1 MKQFITKKTKCL
13 NVCRIFLVMAV
24 AVLFGTVYSSSH
36 ADAASAYQIRI
47 NKQAN
52 CVTVYK
58 QNSNGTYKPVKAII
72 CSTGYATKLGTYSLG
87 QKMRWHTLMGPCYGQ
102 YCTRIYG
109 GVLFHSVWYTS
120 QNPSTLSIS
129 SYNKLGIT
137 ASHGCVRLTV
147 ADAKW
152 IYNNVPS
159 GSKVI
164 IYSSKNPGPLGKPKA
179 IKLPGGIAWDPTDTD
194 NPSNPWNKKKP
205 SITGVKNIKLN
216 YGAPYKV
223 MKGVK
228 AKNTTGFDAKKL
240 LKVTIRYNGNKVS
253 KVNTKKPGTYRVT
266 YKLVDEI
273 SRKAAK
279 RIRVKVLAAKKTPVL
294 SVPTEIYITS
304 KKSLN
309 KKSLLSYAS
318 AKQAGKKLASKYI
331 SVKWKKLKTNVYRV
345 TYTAQNASDAA
356 IVKTKLYID
365 NSAPVIEGVTNGSVI
380 RVAKNAIINKE
391 YAKSL
396 IKSVKD
402 NYTKLTINSVVTTI
416 TKKNNE
422 YVITYQTTDKAG
434 NTTIVKVT
442 VIPTDFVTINGSD
455 SVTVNSSVLGVDANA
470 SSEVVIEK
478 VKAYLLSGTAY
489 NAVTYQNKDITS
501 SMTAVVT
508 KQAETTYQAALT
520 AKDSEGHFVTKNV
533 IVNVNLNN

>member
-1 MKQFITKKTKCL
+1 
-13 NVCRIFLVMAV
+13 
-24 AVLFGTVYSSSH
+24 
-36 ADAASAYQIRI
+36 
-47 NKQAN
+47 
-52 CVTVYK
+52 
-58 QNSNGTYKPVKAII
+58 
-72 CSTGYATKLGTYSLG
+72 
-87 QKMRWHTLMGPCYGQ
+87 MRGWP
-102 YCTRIYG
+102 
-109 GVLFHSVWYTS
+109 
-120 QNPSTLSIS
+120 
-129 SYNKLGIT
+129 
-137 ASHGCVRLTV
+137 
-147 ADAKW
+147 
-152 IYNNVPS
+152 
-159 GSKVI
+159 
-164 IYSSKNPGPLGKPKA
+164 
-179 IKLPGGIAWDPTDTD
+179 
-194 NPSNPWNKKKP
+194 
-205 SITGVKNIKLN
+205 
-216 YGAPYKV
+216 
-223 MKGVK
+223 
-228 AKNTTGFDAKKL
+228 
-240 LKVTIRYNGNKVS
+240 
-253 KVNTKKPGTYRVT
+253 
-266 YKLVDEI
+266 
-273 SRKAAK
+273 RKAAK

-365 NSAPVIEGVTNGSVI
+365 NSDPVIEGVTNGSVI

>member
-1 MKQFITKKTKCL
+1 
-13 NVCRIFLVMAV
+13 
-24 AVLFGTVYSSSH
+24 
-36 ADAASAYQIRI
+36 
-47 NKQAN
+47 
-52 CVTVYK
+52 
-58 QNSNGTYKPVKAII
+58 
-72 CSTGYATKLGTYSLG
+72 
-87 QKMRWHTLMGPCYGQ
+87 
-102 YCTRIYG
+102 
-109 GVLFHSVWYTS
+109 
-120 QNPSTLSIS
+120 
-129 SYNKLGIT
+129 
-137 ASHGCVRLTV
+137 
-147 ADAKW
+147 
-152 IYNNVPS
+152 
-159 GSKVI
+159 
-164 IYSSKNPGPLGKPKA
+164 
-179 IKLPGGIAWDPTDTD
+179 
-194 NPSNPWNKKKP
+194 
-205 SITGVKNIKLN
+205 
-216 YGAPYKV
+216 

-253 KVNTKKPGTYRVT
+253 KVNTKKPGIYRVT

-501 SMTAVVT
+501 SMTVVVT

-533 IVNVNLNN
+533 TVNVNLNN